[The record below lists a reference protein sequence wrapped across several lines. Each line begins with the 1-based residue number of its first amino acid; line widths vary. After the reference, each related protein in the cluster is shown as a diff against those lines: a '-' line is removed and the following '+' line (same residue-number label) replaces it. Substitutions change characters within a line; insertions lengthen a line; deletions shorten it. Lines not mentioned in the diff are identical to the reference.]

1 MKKQIKQ
8 IIIATILTVAMIFNS
23 FSILAADSL
32 PLALTSATGVVG
44 GYVNIY
50 LTMGANSGLGGGSFT
65 VTYDPLKL
73 EPAYAAAD
81 PAPGAQSIIAD
92 QAAIV
97 DPNTEAPIGGSSTLL
112 ANITTPG
119 TILVSVINTVGFI
132 PGGNLFK
139 LRFKLLAGAAGDMPV
154 NVTVNTFTAASL
166 GNPAIPYTITSQGVI
181 SGPTPSP
188 TPTPDPAVSV
198 TPTPEPTNT
207 PMPTSTPTP
216 MPTSTPTPMPTS
228 TPTPMPT
235 STPTPMPTST
245 PTPMPTAT
253 PTPRPTNTPAPTVA
267 PTATTAPTAV
277 PSQGVTPTITNNP
290 EVTMTPTVAPTSTTA
305 PTATPGSATT
315 DPDEEDDNA
324 ETSDASNNVMLVV
337 LLMSLAATVLA
348 VRKRRYN

>member
-1 MKKQIKQ
+1 MKKKFN
-8 IIIATILTVAMIFNS
+8 IIFLITILIFTMIINANASLASGTTLTVTNQSGDIGTNVTVS
-23 FSILAADSL
+23 
-32 PLALTSATGVVG
+32 
-44 GYVNIY
+44 VNISA
-50 LTMGANSGLGGGSFT
+50 LSG
-65 VTYDPLKL
+65 V
-73 EPAYAAAD
+73 AAAD
-81 PAPGAQSIIAD
+81 LKLSWPTDKLEYVNSVIGPVFGSAASI
-92 QAAIV
+92 
-97 DPNTEAPIGGSSTLL
+97 GSSNALTGGNVTISFASTTALSSAGSVLDVTLKILPGTTNSIPLTL
-112 ANITTPG
+112 AVTGDFIDYDGNDVAYTIIQGNITVT
-119 TILVSVINTVGFI
+119 
-132 PGGNLFK
+132 
-139 LRFKLLAGAAGDMPV
+139 GD
-154 NVTVNTFTAASL
+154 L
-166 GNPAIPYTITSQGVI
+166 
-181 SGPTPSP
+181 P
-188 TPTPDPAVSV
+188 TPTVTPMPTS
-198 TPTPEPTNT
+198 TPTPMPTSTPTPMPTSTPT

-290 EVTMTPTVAPTSTTA
+290 EVTMTPTVAPTSTMA
-305 PTATPGSATT
+305 PTATPGSATN